1 MKREITDLIDR
12 VKADCLVGKPQ
23 KRDTIIALL
32 DLEPG
37 SQEYAYLCRAAREAA
52 MVITGKEVYLW
63 GAIGVD
69 FAPCSMNCTF
79 CSLGEAWASSIMRS
93 VIQRRKSFNRSGSM
107 SAAA

>member
-37 SQEYAYLCRAAREAA
+37 SPEYAYLCRAAREAA
-52 MVITGKEVYLW
+52 MVITGKEAYLW

-79 CSLGEAWASSIMRS
+79 CSLGEAWGI
-93 VIQRRKSFNRSGSM
+93 VDH
-107 SAAA
+107 

>member
-37 SQEYAYLCRAAREAA
+37 SQEYAYLCRQPAKQPWSSRERKL
-52 MVITGKEVYLW
+52 TF
-63 GAIGVD
+63 GA
-69 FAPCSMNCTF
+69 PS
-79 CSLGEAWASSIMRS
+79 AWILHL
-93 VIQRRKSFNRSGSM
+93 VL
-107 SAAA
+107 

>member
-37 SQEYAYLCRAAREAA
+37 SQEYAYLCRAAH
-52 MVITGKEVYLW
+52 
-63 GAIGVD
+63 
-69 FAPCSMNCTF
+69 P
-79 CSLGEAWASSIMRS
+79 
-93 VIQRRKSFNRSGSM
+93 
-107 SAAA
+107 SA

>member
-37 SQEYAYLCRAAREAA
+37 SPEYAYLCRAAREA
-52 MVITGKEVYLW
+52 VIVRCLYVAPLW
-63 GAIGVD
+63 L
-69 FAPCSMNCTF
+69 N
-79 CSLGEAWASSIMRS
+79 LGNE
-93 VIQRRKSFNRSGSM
+93 
-107 SAAA
+107 